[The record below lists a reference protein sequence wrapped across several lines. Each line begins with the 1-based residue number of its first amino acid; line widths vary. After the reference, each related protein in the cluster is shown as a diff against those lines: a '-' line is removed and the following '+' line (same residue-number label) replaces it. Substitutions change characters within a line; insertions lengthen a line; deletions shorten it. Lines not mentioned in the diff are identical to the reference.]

1 MSEFES
7 KIKEESPAN
16 LMDLVDRLHQ
26 LVERTESDRDRFESW
41 NRLFIDLV
49 GSDLPEEGLTYQF
62 LRGYLNTHS
71 WDDGR
76 CWPIFLEHW
85 ADARERLED
94 EIQIW
99 NNSNGLLRLMLNGQR
114 IDCSAVLA
122 NTGSIR
128 ILMEPAADVQ

>member
-7 KIKEESPAN
+7 KIKESPAN

-26 LVERTESDRDRFESW
+26 LVERTESDRSRFESW

-71 WDDGR
+71 WDDGIG
-76 CWPIFLEHW
+76 WPICLQMW

-94 EIQIW
+94 EIQNW
-99 NNSNGLLRLMLNGQR
+99 NNLNGLLRLMLNGQR
-114 IDCSAVLA
+114 IDCTAVLA